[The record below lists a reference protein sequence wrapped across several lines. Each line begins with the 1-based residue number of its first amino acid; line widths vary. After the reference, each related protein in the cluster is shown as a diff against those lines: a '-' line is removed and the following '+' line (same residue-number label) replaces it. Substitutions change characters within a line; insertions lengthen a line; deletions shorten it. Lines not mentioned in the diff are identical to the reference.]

1 MQGWADYIPPD
12 LFFPTTLKNEMNYRQ
27 QIQSGRQNEDPNQD
41 QYIVNDVDNNEAW
54 NMGLKIK
61 NCFNDYMSKAKGYF
75 YKLPPQYDNGAVWEL
90 LGKRC
95 MSLGMPAE
103 IFVGI
108 AFKTLEKYNRL
119 RYSIFPKTLLN
130 LNLDRELVEDF
141 QRQKQIEDNGEWL
154 QMLEDNFQIQVK
166 SQKNSVPPGYTAAMF
181 VCSKPW
187 FRMPAWF
194 RLYKSHFNP
203 ELVEIYGSEALEESR
218 NDSRIGTFLKT
229 ITPISLE
236 EMVHSG

>member
-1 MQGWADYIPPD
+1 
-12 LFFPTTLKNEMNYRQ
+12 MNNNIRH
-27 QIQSGRQNEDPNQD
+27 QIQSGKLVEDPNQD
-41 QYIVNDVDNNEAW
+41 QYIVSDIDNNEAW

-61 NCFNDYMSKAKGYF
+61 DYFNDYMSQAKGHY
-75 YKLPPQYDNGAVWEL
+75 YKLPYQFDNATVWES

-108 AFKTLEKYNRL
+108 AFKTLEKQNRL
-119 RYSIFPKTLLN
+119 RYSVFPKTI
-130 LNLDRELVEDF
+130 LNLDLDREMVDDF
-141 QRQKQIEDNGEWL
+141 QKQKQSEDTGEWL

-166 SQKNSVPPGYTAAMF
+166 SQKHGVPPGYTPAMF

-203 ELVEIYGSEALEESR
+203 ELVAIYGQEALEEYR

-236 EMVHSG
+236 EMVHNG